1 MTEQPN
7 KGLKD
12 RLDGETSG
20 FFIAAIATAPPTW
33 TIAFNF
39 GAFNTVFYGH
49 LFTIWAAS
57 IAMFLAGLVLS
68 TKKNSQ
74 MPFSWWSAL
83 LLILPSIWMVFD
95 VLAIGSSSGFVT
107 AVSVLFMVLVVFL
120 SVPFIV
126 YFLVMAVVPGVEQIS
141 SKKLQFGL
149 VGIILVIGLSGFTA
163 GRNNF
168 LLMTCE
174 DFNVAGDTEPA
185 NCWPEQ
191 N

>member
-1 MTEQPN
+1 M
-7 KGLKD
+7 KD

-39 GAFNTVFYGH
+39 GAYNTVFYGH

-57 IAMFLAGLVLS
+57 IAMFMAGLVLS
-68 TKKNSQ
+68 TKKDAE
-74 MPFSWWSAL
+74 MPFGWSAAI

-95 VLAIGSSSGFVT
+95 VLAIGSSSGLVT
-107 AVSVLFMVLVVFL
+107 AISVILMISVVFL

-141 SKKLQFGL
+141 SKKLQLGL
-149 VGIILVIGLSGFTA
+149 VAIILVIGLSGYTA
-163 GRNNF
+163 GWNNF

-185 NCWPEQ
+185 NCWREQ

>member
-1 MTEQPN
+1 MTEQTN

-39 GAFNTVFYGH
+39 GAFHTVFYNH

-57 IAMFLAGLVLS
+57 IAMFLASLVLS
-68 TKKNSQ
+68 SRKNPGI
-74 MPFSWWSAL
+74 PFGWWSIL

-95 VLAIGSSSGFVT
+95 ILAIDTSSGLVT
-107 AVSVLFMVLVVFL
+107 AVSVILMVAVVFL

-126 YFLVMAVVPGVEQIS
+126 YFLVMAIVPGVEQIS
-141 SKKLQFGL
+141 SRKLQLGL

-185 NCWPEQ
+185 NCWPTQ

>member
-1 MTEQPN
+1 MTEQTN

-39 GAFNTVFYGH
+39 GAFHTVFYNH

-57 IAMFLAGLVLS
+57 IAMFLASLVLS
-68 TKKNSQ
+68 SRKNPGI
-74 MPFSWWSAL
+74 PFGWWSIL

-95 VLAIGSSSGFVT
+95 ILAIDTSSGLVT
-107 AVSVLFMVLVVFL
+107 AVSVILMVAVVFL

-126 YFLVMAVVPGVEQIS
+126 WYLQITFFQALTLDVS
-141 SKKLQFGL
+141 ISLFFVL
-149 VGIILVIGLSGFTA
+149 YTFVFNWA
-163 GRNNF
+163 YD
-168 LLMTCE
+168 LLFPIPISRMKT
-174 DFNVAGDTEPA
+174 
-185 NCWPEQ
+185 
-191 N
+191 